1 MNPQPSVALRLCKV
15 LEKSGSP
22 ESQFGP
28 FFPQDDETNEHI
40 FYLKGA
46 DVVMASKVVHNDWL
60 EEEAGELARD
70 GFRTLVVAKKI
81 LTPEEYS
88 EFEVSST
95 SPQFRSKAPKKL
107 TISIF
112 Q

>member
-1 MNPQPSVALRLCKV
+1 MRFEPATFHCSWIVQSLRRIWITRI
-15 LEKSGSP
+15 SIWT
-22 ESQFGP
+22 

-95 SPQFRSKAPKKL
+95 SPQFSSKPRRN
-107 TISIF
+107 
-112 Q
+112 